1 MVRLAALVSVPPR
14 PVSGAAACFRGQRLA
29 FRSRLE
35 SLIPE
40 ALMTITD
47 MPRTA
52 ADPAPVSSEPSAV
65 SGTPA
70 PVSGTAVPVS
80 EAAGFVSERE
90 SGTGTHT
97 STARLTGTQKWTAGA
112 IVAFALALAGIGL
125 YLSFEHVAEFAHEEL
140 RFGSLGKGQ
149 LFAVG
154 VDVGIMV
161 MIAVDLLMAWLKR
174 PIGWIRYPVWLLTA
188 ATVVLNAASGA
199 PKGAWRLLD
208 YVAAGAHGVVPVLF
222 IMVVELGRTSID
234 RVVRPDQAERDS
246 IPWLRWVLAPV
257 ATSRIFRRMRLW
269 GVISYPEM
277 TRRDQE
283 LIAYE
288 QWLKRKYDGDIS
300 QASEDELLP
309 MKMAPYGYTVA
320 QALAM
325 PDEQARAAQEREEE
339 AERRRLDAETRSEVA
354 KAESEAER
362 LRAKGKVQLVQA
374 EVDGQTGQARAH
386 ARAQVSA
393 AEKAAALE
401 QRALE
406 NAVVA
411 EARAREAHAE
421 RGEAEERR
429 AAAAADLEK
438 AGLERRAAEE
448 RRAAAEADAV
458 AAAEAGA
465 IETERIALAR
475 RATAAADL
483 DAAELER
490 RAAHKRK
497 EAAEADRLAA
507 AEELAVET
515 VGIAE
520 ARRAAAEADRVA
532 AETEAAAAETRRVAA
547 ETARLEAEEIER
559 QAIATAGTEA
569 ARKAAAETAKAA
581 AETRRVAAE
590 IERRAVEI
598 EDEAKLNPRERA
610 VRKVARLALTAGAA
624 AFDRDLALE
633 DVQHELNARVS
644 ITDVQR
650 ACDVSSTDT
659 ASKYRT
665 EAAQL
670 LAGGY
675 RLAG

>member
-1 MVRLAALVSVPPR
+1 
-14 PVSGAAACFRGQRLA
+14 
-29 FRSRLE
+29 
-35 SLIPE
+35 
-40 ALMTITD
+40 MTITD
-47 MPRTA
+47 WPRTA
-52 ADPAPVSSEPSAV
+52 AEPDPASPPPTAVSETPAAV
-65 SGTPA
+65 SGTP
-70 PVSGTAVPVS
+70 GTVS
-80 EAAGFVSERE
+80 ETGESVSETE
-90 SGTGTHT
+90 SGTGANP
-97 STARLTGTQKWTAGA
+97 SGARLTGTQKWTAGA

-125 YLSFEHVAEFAHEEL
+125 YLSFEHVAQFAHEEL
-140 RFGSLGKGQ
+140 RFDSLGKGQ
-149 LFAVG
+149 LFAIG

-174 PIGWIRYPVWLLTA
+174 PISWIRYPVWLLTA

-199 PKGAWRLLD
+199 PKNRPWQFLD

-246 IPWLRWVLAPV
+246 IPWLRWVLAPI

-269 GVISYPEM
+269 GVTSYPEM

-325 PDEQARAAQEREEE
+325 PDQQDQAAQERAEE

-354 KAESEAER
+354 QAESAAER
-362 LRAKGKVQLVQA
+362 LRAKGKVELVQA

-393 AEKAAALE
+393 AEKAAELE
-401 QRALE
+401 QKALE

-411 EARAREAHAE
+411 EARAREAEAE
-421 RGEAEERR
+421 RQEAEERR

-438 AGLERRAAEE
+438 AGLERKAAEQ
-448 RRAAAEADAV
+448 RKAAAEADAV

-465 IETERIALAR
+465 IETERIAQAR
-475 RATAAADL
+475 KAAAAADL
-483 DAAELER
+483 DAAELEH
-490 RAAHKRK
+490 RAAQKRK
-497 EAAEADRLAA
+497 EAAEADRVAV
-507 AEELAVET
+507 AEAQAIET
-515 VGIAE
+515 QAIAE
-520 ARRAAAEADRVA
+520 ARRATAEADRVA
-532 AETEAAAAETRRVAA
+532 AETEVAAAETRRAAA
-547 ETARLEAEEIER
+547 ETARLETEERR
-559 QAIATAGTEA
+559 QAEVVLADAARAQEEA
-569 ARKAAAETAKAA
+569 AEAVRAA

-590 IERRAVEI
+590 IELAAVEA
-598 EDEAKLNPRERA
+598 EFAAKLKPRERA
-610 VRKVARLALTAGAA
+610 VRKVARMILTVGGDADQLPLA
-624 AFDRDLALE
+624 DIQRELE
-633 DVQHELNARVS
+633 VTS
-644 ITDVQR
+644 PG
-650 ACDVSSTDT
+650 T
-659 ASKYRT
+659 ASEYRK

-670 LAGGY
+670 LADGY
-675 RLAG
+675 VPEQ